1 MGHQYSKD
9 RRKLKNEHI
18 SSTCNGSNDHTKKK
32 TSMIGNYMVK
42 SLRLD
47 ELLSIN
53 NPLNFMK
60 HRRSSR
66 DDMAE

>member
-18 SSTCNGSNDHTKKK
+18 NSTCNGRNDHKKK
-32 TSMIGNYMVK
+32 KRSMIGNYMVK

>member
-18 SSTCNGSNDHTKKK
+18 NSTCNGRNDHKKK
-32 TSMIGNYMVK
+32 KRSMIGNYMVK

-60 HRRSSR
+60 DRRSSR